1 MNILDL
7 RQDIIAELSKSDGTF
22 QDTFFEKFL
31 FDAVVDLCR
40 KTYCYTE
47 EISDVSV
54 VDTSTYT
61 LTPVTTNAK
70 LVGLIS
76 ARWGDDDDEAE
87 LFVTNKREL
96 DEQNRFW
103 KQSTGQPSA
112 IIYNGDDT
120 ITFNRIPDTSD
131 LTGVAI
137 IYEVAI
143 APSSIDSVVPK
154 VIELRHLETVTH
166 YVKWKTYEH
175 PDFLNTLKPASIAS
189 FIKLADRFERKYI
202 LGKSRLRHEV
212 MGEFIGNTTVKA
224 KSFLY

>member
-7 RQDIIAELSKSDGTF
+7 THDLVAELSKSDGTF
-22 QDTFFEKFL
+22 QDTFLEKFL
-31 FDAVVDLCR
+31 LDAIIDLC
-40 KTYCYTE
+40 KETYCYTE
-47 EISDVSV
+47 EISDTSV
-54 VDTSTYT
+54 LDTSTYT
-61 LTPVTTNAK
+61 LTPITSNAK

-76 ARWGDDDDEAE
+76 ARWGDDDDESE

-103 KQSTGQPSA
+103 KQATGQPNA
-112 IIYNGDDT
+112 ILYNGDDT

-143 APSSIDSVVPK
+143 APNSIDSVVPK
-154 VIELRHLETVTH
+154 VIELRHLETVKH

-175 PDFLNTLKPASIAS
+175 PDFVN
-189 FIKLADRFERKYI
+189 IKLADRFERKYI
-202 LGKSRLRHEV
+202 LGKSRLKSEV